1 MFFAQK
7 SADKFSRNSLSHPEQ
22 KYAILNSVYRL
33 LGYGRAGSCYY
44 AIHREVKVMNRFYK
58 KALAVL
64 ALLGCVA
71 LTGCSLKDKL
81 SGTSGPKAIS
91 RPAVESAEVQFTHPA
106 AGDTIAVFDTSAG
119 VFKAV
124 LFPTLA
130 PQACDNFIGLVQ
142 AGYYNGLTVTRVE
155 QDFVV
160 EAGQGADGK
169 GTTIWNGSRYPAEAT
184 DKLHHYS
191 GALCMAADSSGQCAS
206 VFYIM
211 STLPGGDSITQ
222 ELTDQM
228 NSAGYRAEVV
238 SAYQTAGGAP
248 YLDYTDTVLGQV
260 YEGMDVVDTIAQ
272 AAVDENQK
280 PTETITINSVSIETY
295 QAQ

>member
-1 MFFAQK
+1 MKILAVDYGASRTGLAVCDPTEFLTTPITPQITLKARPKVAAEVCRIAQ
-7 SADKFSRNSLSHPEQ
+7 EQ
-22 KYAILNSVYRL
+22 KAELIVVGLPLNMDGTEGERAEKSRK
-33 LGYGRAGSCYY
+33 LG
-44 AIHREVKVMNRFYK
+44 K
-58 KALAVL
+58 
-64 ALLGCVA
+64 
-71 LTGCSLKDKL
+71 
-81 SGTSGPKAIS
+81 
-91 RPAVESAEVQFTHPA
+91 
-106 AGDTIAVFDTSAG
+106 
-119 VFKAV
+119 
-124 LFPTLA
+124 TL
-130 PQACDNFIGLVQ
+130 QIWS
-142 AGYYNGLTVTRVE
+142 GLTVTRVE

-160 EAGQGADGK
+160 EAGQGTDGK

>member
-1 MFFAQK
+1 M
-7 SADKFSRNSLSHPEQ
+7 
-22 KYAILNSVYRL
+22 
-33 LGYGRAGSCYY
+33 RAL
-44 AIHREVKVMNRFYK
+44 K
-58 KALAVL
+58 KIMAALALTAVL
-64 ALLGCVA
+64 A
-71 LTGCSLKDKL
+71 GCSADNIL
-81 SGTSGPKAIS
+81 SSIQGGKADTVQTVS
-91 RPAVESAEVQFTHPA
+91 RPAVESAELQFTHPA

-130 PQACDNFIGLVQ
+130 PQACDNFIGLAQ
-142 AGYYNGLTVTRVE
+142 AGYYNGLTVSRVE
-155 QDFVV
+155 NEFLV

-169 GTTIWNGSRYPAEAT
+169 GTTIWNGSRYPMEVT
-184 DKLHHYS
+184 DQLHHYA
-191 GALCMAADSSGQCAS
+191 GALCAATDASGQCAS
-206 VFYIM
+206 VFYVM
-211 STLPGGDSITQ
+211 ESLPGGDSVTQ
-222 ELTDQM
+222 ELVDQM
-228 NSAGYRAEVV
+228 NAASYRAEVV
-238 SAYQTAGGAP
+238 AAYQTAGGAP

>member
-7 SADKFSRNSLSHPEQ
+7 SADKFSRISLSHPAQ

-33 LGYGRAGSCYY
+33 LGSGRAGSCYY
-44 AIHREVKVMNRFYK
+44 AIHREVRVMNRFYK

-130 PQACDNFIGLVQ
+130 PSSYFSFLQ
-142 AGYYNGLTVTRVE
+142 YPS
-155 QDFVV
+155 
-160 EAGQGADGK
+160 GK
-169 GTTIWNGSRYPAEAT
+169 
-184 DKLHHYS
+184 
-191 GALCMAADSSGQCAS
+191 
-206 VFYIM
+206 
-211 STLPGGDSITQ
+211 
-222 ELTDQM
+222 
-228 NSAGYRAEVV
+228 
-238 SAYQTAGGAP
+238 
-248 YLDYTDTVLGQV
+248 
-260 YEGMDVVDTIAQ
+260 
-272 AAVDENQK
+272 
-280 PTETITINSVSIETY
+280 
-295 QAQ
+295 